1 MALTKITGQVVNT
14 STDLT
19 VGVLTA
25 TTVSVGGT
33 LTYEDVTN
41 VDSVGL
47 ITARNGIQVTDKGVQ
62 VGTGATVDSAAANTL
77 TFLTGGSERLRI
89 DSSGELVSN
98 NGTLRRNVS
107 DSSFTVSGD
116 SASNTG
122 ANINLFGASHGSLA
136 SVFRVRTGSTERLR
150 ITSDGDVGIGED
162 SPADRLAVQE
172 TNASGDVAV
181 RIKNDTT
188 TDGSAA
194 TPTTASLYLTTSTGD
209 FNTFYMQARRTDN
222 NTHFGYSDP
231 RGDNHT
237 PNLVIAS
244 GGDIGIS
251 ETTPDSKVDIV
262 HSTSTNSSTENL
274 IHLRTD
280 PGAGYVSRGL
290 FVKIGRDG
298 SYDNSAVHYD
308 IVGSSGNSGTH
319 IFEVQGSEKLR
330 IDSSGRLLLG
340 TTTEGHAT
348 ADNFTIADSG
358 HCGIT
363 LRSGDD
369 DVGTIFFSDGTSG
382 DAEYEGYVQYDHTGN
397 FMKFA
402 TNHAE
407 TLRIDSSGLITQGGK
422 TASNHGSPNL
432 LLWGADPTLHIS
444 ATGSTNNTS
453 FTGIKFAVAGG
464 STGDYSKAGI
474 FVQRQSSYNDLDM
487 IFAFRATNDS
497 AGVAISDEKLR
508 IDSDGKVLIGTTSN
522 FVRGNLQVIDGGGGE
537 VTIGRNDTSVSEDND
552 LGHLYFASND
562 ESGTGVLAASME
574 AYADA
579 NHTSASAP
587 TRLTFAVTA
596 VDAVSPTERAR
607 IVAKGTSHFSNTGSY
622 YGSYSGNTPNHFSV
636 DSNLAQW
643 TVGFRNS
650 GSNPY
655 GIRIKYD
662 TDKTN
667 SSNEFMYAGDSA
679 LKYAINSN
687 GGVVNFQSN
696 NTNLCD
702 EREKKNIVSLDSKW
716 DKVKSWELKKFH
728 YNEDD
733 DTDDLKYGVIAQQVE
748 TLCPEVISDWKKS
761 EGVIRKGVKE
771 QQMMWMAIKALQE
784 SQVRI
789 ETLEAQNADLLSRV
803 TALEG

>member
-474 FVQRQSSYNDLDM
+474 FVQRQDSYNDLDM
-487 IFAFRATNDS
+487 IFAFRSTNDS
-497 AGVAISDEKLR
+497 AGVAISDEKVR
-508 IDSDGKVLIGTTSN
+508 INSDGNVSITQNPTTNASKLFIRANQGTNAGKWADSCIALYNTTGSSEYSQMGFGYTLGTWAPSYMGYINTGTSSYGMGDLVFGTRN
-522 FVRGNLQVIDGGGGE
+522 V
-537 VTIGRNDTSVSEDND
+537 VTDSQ
-552 LGHLYFASND
+552 
-562 ESGTGVLAASME
+562 
-574 AYADA
+574 
-579 NHTSASAP
+579 
-587 TRLTFAVTA
+587 
-596 VDAVSPTERAR
+596 PTERLR
-607 IVAKGTSHFSNTGSY
+607 ITSAGAVCINTTGEISNSLLNVAFTTSHNGMTLKPTNSTLNQNYIVFVNHANSTAGAIRQTGSTTITY
-622 YGSYSGNTPNHFSV
+622 ATSSDYRLKENVVDISGAIDRVKQLQPKRFNFIADVGTTV
-636 DSNLAQW
+636 DGFLAHEAQ
-643 TVGFRNS
+643 TVVPEAVIGEKD
-650 GSNPY
+650 GEEMQ
-655 GIRIKYD
+655 GIDQSKLVPLL
-662 TDKTN
+662 T
-667 SSNEFMYAGDSA
+667 AA
-679 LKYAINSN
+679 LKESIAEI
-687 GGVVNFQSN
+687 
-696 NTNLCD
+696 
-702 EREKKNIVSLDSKW
+702 ESLK
-716 DKVKSWELKKFH
+716 
-728 YNEDD
+728 
-733 DTDDLKYGVIAQQVE
+733 T
-748 TLCPEVISDWKKS
+748 
-761 EGVIRKGVKE
+761 
-771 QQMMWMAIKALQE
+771 
-784 SQVRI
+784 
-789 ETLEAQNADLLSRV
+789 RV
-803 TALEG
+803 AALEGS